1 MNLSRENEETL
12 PIDLEGVMVP
22 LYDFVQAVVVKRPGT
37 GCVVL
42 SIDAGSSQR
51 RQGREPREPYDGLH
65 FRCRLETSRP
75 ISTVMMV
82 SDMLRVY
89 EHYAGTEPQSS
100 PNYE

>member
-1 MNLSRENEETL
+1 
-12 PIDLEGVMVP
+12 
-22 LYDFVQAVVVKRPGT
+22 
-37 GCVVL
+37 L
-42 SIDAGSSQR
+42 SIDTSSCQR

-75 ISTVMMV
+75 ISTGIMV

-89 EHYAGTEPQSS
+89 EHYAGTGPQSS